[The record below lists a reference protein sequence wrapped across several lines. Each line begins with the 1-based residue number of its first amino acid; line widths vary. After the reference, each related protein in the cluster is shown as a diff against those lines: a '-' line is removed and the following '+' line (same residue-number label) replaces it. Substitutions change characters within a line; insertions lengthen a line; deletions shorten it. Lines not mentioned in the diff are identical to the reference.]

1 MYAGY
6 EGHPVSSL
14 YVGRGKNVDEKQEG
28 QVDDF
33 WQITSDKSWKM
44 TLNQF

>member
-1 MYAGY
+1 M
-6 EGHPVSSL
+6 SSL

-33 WQITSDKSWKM
+33 DRLQVTNLEK
-44 TLNQF
+44 

>member
-14 YVGRGKNVDEKQEG
+14 YVGRGKNVDEKQEE

-33 WQITSDKSWKM
+33 DRLQVTNLEK
-44 TLNQF
+44 